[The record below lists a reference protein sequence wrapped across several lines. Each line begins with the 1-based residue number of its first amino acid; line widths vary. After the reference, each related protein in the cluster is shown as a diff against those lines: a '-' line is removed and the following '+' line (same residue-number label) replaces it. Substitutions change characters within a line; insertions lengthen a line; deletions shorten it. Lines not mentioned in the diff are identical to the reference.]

1 MGLGFL
7 VFFYIGKNVFKD
19 RSDIDYIYFFKS
31 FNVGVM
37 EMVCAGEVSSENMG
51 FRYLSSTDL
60 RVPDFTNKGSF
71 FVLIVVRNPRLDPV
85 CDFIVFVSMYFYK
98 TVGLLSYISGVR
110 HLHEQR

>member
-1 MGLGFL
+1 M
-7 VFFYIGKNVFKD
+7 
-19 RSDIDYIYFFKS
+19 
-31 FNVGVM
+31 
-37 EMVCAGEVSSENMG
+37 
-51 FRYLSSTDL
+51 
-60 RVPDFTNKGSF
+60 PDFTNKGSF